1 MAEVRIDI
9 RSCFQCK
16 WLGNDRMNL
25 GPCNRC
31 VDHSLYEPIN
41 KEEKPVDNK
50 EYIEV
55 DPSIGEKV
63 NNIKWEKDAIN
74 PDHYKN
80 QTSLECIEAMEI
92 IFGKAAVLDFCLCN
106 SWKYIWRYKNKNGE
120 EDLVKAGWYL
130 AYAYGYIASNDNRF
144 GLLKRMIHYV
154 TEHGV
159 EVKYNG

>member
-1 MAEVRIDI
+1 MGDDGGMPINEIGNMT
-9 RSCFQCK
+9 SCFDE
-16 WLGNDRMNL
+16 LTGM
-25 GPCNRC
+25 
-31 VDHSLYEPIN
+31 
-41 KEEKPVDNK
+41 PVSKKDN
-50 EYIEV
+50 
-55 DPSIGEKV
+55 
-63 NNIKWEKDAIN
+63 IN

-92 IFGKAAVLDFCLCN
+92 IFGEAAVLDFCLCN

-130 AYAYGYIASNDNRF
+130 AYAYDYIASNDHRF

-159 EVKYNG
+159 EVKYNGQSAKM